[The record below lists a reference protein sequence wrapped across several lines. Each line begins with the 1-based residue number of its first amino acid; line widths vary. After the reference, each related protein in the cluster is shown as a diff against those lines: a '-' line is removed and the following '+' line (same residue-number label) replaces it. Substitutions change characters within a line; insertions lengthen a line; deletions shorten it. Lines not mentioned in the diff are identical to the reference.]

1 MRPPYGEMW
10 RPRTQIGLASI
21 RYVAFLCDKRY
32 DLFVTK
38 SALKAIESNARRG
51 RPRNDDIRQLILN
64 TALDLAFEVGFRAL
78 TVEAIAAKAGVG
90 KTTIYRRW
98 PNKGAVVMD
107 AFLSI
112 VGPKTIFPSTD
123 RAINSIQLQMKAQ
136 VKAFRSKYGNM
147 IRSLV
152 GDGQFDSDVLDAF
165 RQRWILPRRQLA
177 RSTIELAMKQ
187 GDLRSD
193 LDVDTVIDTLY
204 APIYYRLM
212 FETGPISDAYASGL
226 YQSVIKG
233 YGTSKHPKSKR

>member
-1 MRPPYGEMW
+1 
-10 RPRTQIGLASI
+10 
-21 RYVAFLCDKRY
+21 
-32 DLFVTK
+32 
-38 SALKAIESNARRG
+38 
-51 RPRNDDIRQLILN
+51 LN

-78 TVEAIAAKAGVG
+78 SVESDCSQAGVG

-136 VKAFRSKYGNM
+136 VKAFRSKYGKM

-152 GDGQFDSDVLDAF
+152 GDGQFDPDVLDAF

-177 RSTIELAMKQ
+177 RNTIELAMKQ

-212 FETGPISDAYASGL
+212 FETGPISDAYANGL

>member
-1 MRPPYGEMW
+1 V
-10 RPRTQIGLASI
+10 I
-21 RYVAFLCDKRY
+21 RVTIS
-32 DLFVTK
+32 FVTK
-38 SALKAIESNARRG
+38 SAPNAIESNARRG
-51 RPRNDDIRQLILN
+51 RPRNDHIHRLILN

-78 TVEAIAAKAGVG
+78 SVEAIAAKAGVG

-112 VGPKTIFPSTD
+112 VGPKTSFPSRD
-123 RAINSIQLQMKAQ
+123 RAIESIQLQMRTQ
-136 VKAFRSKYGNM
+136 VKAFRSKYGRM

-152 GDGQFDSDVLDAF
+152 GDGQFDPEVLEAF

-212 FETGPISDAYASGL
+212 FETGPISDAYADGL
-226 YQSVIKG
+226 YQSVIEG

>member
-1 MRPPYGEMW
+1 MTKPDPDA
-10 RPRTQIGLASI
+10 IG
-21 RYVAFLCDKRY
+21 
-32 DLFVTK
+32 
-38 SALKAIESNARRG
+38 SNAPRG
-51 RPRNDDIRQLILN
+51 RPRNAHTHQLILN

-78 TVEAIAAKAGVG
+78 SVEAIAAKAGVG

-123 RAINSIQLQMKAQ
+123 RAIHSIQLQMKAQ
-136 VKAFRSKYGNM
+136 VKAFRSKYGTM

-152 GDGQFDSDVLDAF
+152 GDGQFDSEVLEAY
-165 RQRWILPRRQLA
+165 RQRWILPRRELA

-212 FETGPISDAYASGL
+212 FETGPISDAYVDGL
-226 YQSVIKG
+226 YYSLIEG
-233 YGTSKHPKSKR
+233 YGTPQHPKNKR

>member
-1 MRPPYGEMW
+1 MW
-10 RPRTQIGLASI
+10 RLRIQIESH
-21 RYVAFLCDKRY
+21 RYDTLRSWCDKRY

-38 SALKAIESNARRG
+38 SPLNSTESNARRG
-51 RPRNDDIRQLILN
+51 RPRNDHIRQLILN

-78 TVEAIAAKAGVG
+78 TVEAIAAKTGVG

-112 VGPKTIFPSTD
+112 VGPKTIFPSAD
-123 RAINSIQLQMKAQ
+123 RAIHSIQLQMKAQ
-136 VKAFRSKYGNM
+136 VKAFRSKYGKM
-147 IRSLV
+147 VRSLV
-152 GDGQFDSDVLDAF
+152 GDGQFDSDVLEAY

-177 RSTIELAMKQ
+177 RTAIELAMKQ
-187 GDLRSD
+187 GDLRPD

-212 FETGPISDAYASGL
+212 FETGPISDAYADGL

-233 YGTSKHPKSKR
+233 YGTSKHPRSKR

>member
-1 MRPPYGEMW
+1 M
-10 RPRTQIGLASI
+10 
-21 RYVAFLCDKRY
+21 KRY
-32 DLFVTK
+32 DLSVTT
-38 SALKAIESNARRG
+38 SAPNAIGSAARRG
-51 RPRNDDIRQLILN
+51 RPRNDDLRQLILN

-136 VKAFRSKYGNM
+136 VKAFRSKYGKM

-165 RQRWILPRRQLA
+165 RRRWILPRRQLA

-187 GDLRSD
+187 GDFLPD

-212 FETGPISDAYASGL
+212 FETGPISDAYANGL

-233 YGTSKHPKSKR
+233 YSTSKHPKSTKHKR

>member
-1 MRPPYGEMW
+1 
-10 RPRTQIGLASI
+10 
-21 RYVAFLCDKRY
+21 VAFRFDKRY
-32 DLFVTK
+32 DLLVTE
-38 SALKAIESNARRG
+38 LTPNTIEPNTRRG
-51 RPRNDDIRQLILN
+51 RPRSDRVRQLILN
-64 TALDLAFEVGFRAL
+64 TALDLAFEVGFRTL
-78 TVEAIAAKAGVG
+78 TVEMIAAKTGVG

-136 VKAFRSKYGNM
+136 VKAFRSKYGKM

-152 GDGQFDSDVLDAF
+152 GDGQFDPDVLDAF

-177 RSTIELAMKQ
+177 RTTIELGMKQ

-212 FETGPISDAYASGL
+212 FETGPISDAYAKGL
-226 YQSVIKG
+226 YQSVVKG
-233 YGTSKHPKSKR
+233 YGTSRHPKIKR

>member
-1 MRPPYGEMW
+1 
-10 RPRTQIGLASI
+10 
-21 RYVAFLCDKRY
+21 
-32 DLFVTK
+32 VTK
-38 SALKAIESNARRG
+38 SAPNTIELNARRG
-51 RPRNDDIRQLILN
+51 RPRNDQIRQLILK
-64 TALDLAFEVGFRAL
+64 TALDLAFKVGFRAL
-78 TVEAIAAKAGVG
+78 TVETIAAKTGVG

-112 VGPKTIFPSTD
+112 VGPKTTFPSTD
-123 RAINSIQLQMKAQ
+123 RAIHSIQLQMKAQ
-136 VKAFRSKYGNM
+136 VKAFRSKYGKM
-147 IRSLV
+147 VRSLV
-152 GDGQFDSDVLDAF
+152 GDGQFDSDVLDSY

-177 RSTIELAMKQ
+177 RTTIELAIKQ

-204 APIYYRLM
+204 APIYYRLI
-212 FETGPISDAYASGL
+212 FETGPISDAYAKDL

>member
-1 MRPPYGEMW
+1 
-10 RPRTQIGLASI
+10 
-21 RYVAFLCDKRY
+21 
-32 DLFVTK
+32 
-38 SALKAIESNARRG
+38 
-51 RPRNDDIRQLILN
+51 LN
-64 TALDLAFEVGFRAL
+64 TALDLAFEVGFRSL
-78 TVEAIAAKAGVG
+78 TVEAIAAKTGVG

-123 RAINSIQLQMKAQ
+123 RAIHSIQLQMKAQ

-152 GDGQFDSDVLDAF
+152 GDGQFDPDVLDAF

-212 FETGPISDAYASGL
+212 FETGPISDAYANGL
-226 YQSVIKG
+226 YQSVIQG
-233 YGTSKHPKSKR
+233 YGTSKHPKNKR

>member
-1 MRPPYGEMW
+1 M
-10 RPRTQIGLASI
+10 
-21 RYVAFLCDKRY
+21 
-32 DLFVTK
+32 
-38 SALKAIESNARRG
+38 
-51 RPRNDDIRQLILN
+51 ILT

-78 TVEAIAAKAGVG
+78 SVEAIAAKAGVG

-136 VKAFRSKYGNM
+136 VKAFRSKYGKM

-165 RQRWILPRRQLA
+165 RRRWILPRRQLA
-177 RSTIELAMKQ
+177 RNTIELAMKQ

-212 FETGPISDAYASGL
+212 FETGPISDAYAKGL
-226 YQSVIKG
+226 YQSVVKG
-233 YGTSKHPKSKR
+233 YGTSKHP

>member
-1 MRPPYGEMW
+1 V
-10 RPRTQIGLASI
+10 I
-21 RYVAFLCDKRY
+21 KRY

-38 SALKAIESNARRG
+38 SPPSAIESNARRG
-51 RPRNDDIRQLILN
+51 RPRNDHIHKLILN
-64 TALDLAFEVGFRAL
+64 TALDLAFELGFRPL
-78 TVEAIAAKAGVG
+78 SVEAIAAKAGVG

-123 RAINSIQLQMKAQ
+123 RAINSIQLQMRAQ

-147 IRSLV
+147 VRSLV
-152 GDGQFDSDVLDAF
+152 GDGQFDSDVLEAF

-177 RSTIELAMKQ
+177 RNAIELAMKQ

-212 FETGPISDAYASGL
+212 FETGPISDAYANVL
-226 YQSVIKG
+226 YRSVIEG
-233 YGTSKHPKSKR
+233 YGTSQHPKRKR

>member
-1 MRPPYGEMW
+1 M
-10 RPRTQIGLASI
+10 
-21 RYVAFLCDKRY
+21 
-32 DLFVTK
+32 TK
-38 SALKAIESNARRG
+38 SAPNAIESNSRKG
-51 RPRNDDIRQLILN
+51 RPRNDQVRQLILN

-112 VGPKTIFPSTD
+112 VGPQTTFPSTD
-123 RAINSIQLQMKAQ
+123 RAINSIQLQMRAQ
-136 VKAFRSKYGNM
+136 VKAFRSKYGKM
-147 IRSLV
+147 VRSLV
-152 GDGQFDSDVLDAF
+152 GDGQFDSDVLDSY

-177 RSTIELAMKQ
+177 RTTIELAIKQ

-193 LDVDTVIDTLY
+193 LDVDTLIDTLY

-212 FETGPISDAYASGL
+212 FETGPISDAYANGL

>member
-1 MRPPYGEMW
+1 MGA
-10 RPRTQIGLASI
+10 QIQTRSQ
-21 RYVAFLCDKRY
+21 RYDTLRSRVIKRY
-32 DLFVTK
+32 DHFVTK
-38 SALKAIESNARRG
+38 SAPNAIESSAPRG
-51 RPRNDDIRQLILN
+51 RPRNNHIRHLILS

-78 TVEAIAAKAGVG
+78 TVEAIAAKTGVG

-123 RAINSIQLQMKAQ
+123 RAVNSIQLQMKAQ
-136 VKAFRSKYGNM
+136 VKAFRSKYGKM

-152 GDGQFDSDVLDAF
+152 GDGQFDPDVLEAF

-177 RSTIELAMKQ
+177 RNTIELAMKQ

-212 FETGPISDAYASGL
+212 FETGPISDAYAHGL
-226 YQSVIKG
+226 YQSVIEG
-233 YGTSKHPKSKR
+233 YGTSKHPKSTKSKK

>member
-1 MRPPYGEMW
+1 MHHRIMLSYECHEFSLHCTRQLYGKRW
-10 RPRTQIGLASI
+10 GPQIKIGSH
-21 RYVAFLCDKRY
+21 RYDTLRSRVIKRY

-38 SALKAIESNARRG
+38 SAPNAIESNARRG

-136 VKAFRSKYGNM
+136 VKAFRSRSCPSGGPPLRSVRANAS
-147 IRSLV
+147 RSL
-152 GDGQFDSDVLDAF
+152 A
-165 RQRWILPRRQLA
+165 A
-177 RSTIELAMKQ
+177 R
-187 GDLRSD
+187 
-193 LDVDTVIDTLY
+193 
-204 APIYYRLM
+204 
-212 FETGPISDAYASGL
+212 
-226 YQSVIKG
+226 
-233 YGTSKHPKSKR
+233 